1 MSANGAT
8 AGTGWRSPR
17 KLFHA
22 ASYLQYPFMA
32 LACFYVIR
40 PYFTGFATIFADFNL
55 ALLHA
60 GVAIGFSSLQD
71 PTTTQ
76 NEVSRKVW
84 EDPRKGSWAI
94 GIIAAIVVL
103 ALGGGLAGLY
113 MADDSPWSQVAMGL
127 VGLGL
132 GMFGLLKT
140 AIEMFENH
148 RLDRNPSR
156 AAGAAHPSR
165 VERATQP
172 GENA

>member
-1 MSANGAT
+1 MSARDLA
-8 AGTGWRSPR
+8 AGGWRSPR

-32 LACFYVIR
+32 LAVFYVAR
-40 PYFTGFATIFADFNL
+40 PYFNGFDSIFADFNL

-60 GVAIGFSSLQD
+60 GVGIGFSSLQD

-76 NEVSRKVW
+76 NEISRKVW
-84 EDPRKGSWAI
+84 EDARKGSWAI
-94 GIIAAIVVL
+94 GLIAATVVL
-103 ALGGGLAGLY
+103 ALGGGLAALY
-113 MADDSPWSQVAMGL
+113 MAGDSAWSQLAMGM

-156 AAGAAHPSR
+156 VKSA
-165 VERATQP
+165 ATQ
-172 GENA
+172 GEAA

>member
-1 MSANGAT
+1 VSAPVVA
-8 AGTGWRSPR
+8 AAGWRSPR

-22 ASYLQYPFMA
+22 ASYLQYPFMTVA
-32 LACFYVIR
+32 GFYAIR
-40 PYFTGFATIFADFNL
+40 PYFNGFDSIFGDFNL
-55 ALLHA
+55 TLLYA

-94 GIIAAIVVL
+94 GIIAATVVL
-103 ALGGGLAGLY
+103 AIGGGLAGLY
-113 MADDSPWSQVAMGL
+113 VAAGSPWSQVAMGL

-156 AAGAAHPSR
+156 ATRTAQQGNDA
-165 VERATQP
+165 
-172 GENA
+172 

>member
-1 MSANGAT
+1 MSAADAA
-8 AGTGWRSPR
+8 AGRWRNPR
-17 KLFHA
+17 RLFHA
-22 ASYLQYPFMA
+22 ASYLQYPFMLLA
-32 LACFYVIR
+32 LSYAAK
-40 PYFTGFATIFADFNL
+40 PYFNGFSSIFADLNL
-55 ALLHA
+55 GLLHA

-76 NEVSRKVW
+76 NGISRRVW
-84 EDPRKGSWAI
+84 EDPRKGSRMIAL
-94 GIIAAIVVL
+94 IAAAVVL
-103 ALGGGLAGLY
+103 ALGGGLAALY
-113 MADDSPWSQVAMGL
+113 LAGDSRLSQLGMGL

-156 AAGAAHPSR
+156 APRRDG
-165 VERATQP
+165 Q

>member
-1 MSANGAT
+1 VAPA
-8 AGTGWRSPR
+8 GWRNPR

-32 LACFYVIR
+32 VACFYVIR
-40 PYFTGFATIFADFNL
+40 PYFNGFDSIFEDFNF
-55 ALLHA
+55 ALLYA

-76 NEVSRKVW
+76 NEMSRRIW
-84 EDPRKGSWAI
+84 EDPRKGSRAI
-94 GIIAAIVVL
+94 AMIAAVVVL
-103 ALGGGLAGLY
+103 AIAGGLAGLY
-113 MADDSPWSQVAMGL
+113 VAAGSPWSQVAMGL

-156 AAGAAHPSR
+156 ATGAAQQGND
-165 VERATQP
+165 A
-172 GENA
+172 

>member
-1 MSANGAT
+1 MSAAAVT
-8 AGTGWRSPR
+8 PAGWRSPR
-17 KLFHA
+17 RFFHA
-22 ASYLQYPFMA
+22 ASYLQYPFLLPA
-32 LACFYVIR
+32 GFYAIK
-40 PYFTGFATIFADFNL
+40 PYFNGFSTLFADFNL
-55 ALLHA
+55 ALLYA

-76 NEVSRKVW
+76 NEMSRKVW

-94 GIIAAIVVL
+94 GIFTATVVL
-103 ALGGGLAGLY
+103 CIGGGLAGLY
-113 MADDSPWSQVAMGL
+113 MAEDSPWSQLAMGL

-156 AAGAAHPSR
+156 AER
-165 VERATQP
+165 IVEQGSDA
-172 GENA
+172 

>member
-1 MSANGAT
+1 MSAPAV
-8 AGTGWRSPR
+8 AQAGWRSPR
-17 KLFHA
+17 RLFHA

-32 LACFYVIR
+32 VAGFYVIR
-40 PYFTGFATIFADFNL
+40 PYFTGFDSIFEDFNFT
-55 ALLHA
+55 LLYA

-94 GIIAAIVVL
+94 GIIAATVVL
-103 ALGGGLAGLY
+103 AIGGGLAGLY
-113 MADDSPWSQVAMGL
+113 VAAGSPWSQLAMGL

-148 RLDRNPSR
+148 RLDRNPPR
-156 AAGAAHPSR
+156 ALRTAQQGNDA
-165 VERATQP
+165 
-172 GENA
+172 

>member
-1 MSANGAT
+1 MAD
-8 AGTGWRSPR
+8 TGWRSPR

-32 LACFYVIR
+32 VAAFYVIR
-40 PYFTGFATIFADFNL
+40 PYFNGFDSIFEDFNL
-55 ALLHA
+55 TLLYA

-76 NEVSRKVW
+76 NEMSRKVW

-94 GIIAAIVVL
+94 GVFAVIVVL
-103 ALGGGLAGLY
+103 ALGSGLTGLY
-113 MADDSPWSQVAMGL
+113 VAADSPWSQIAMGL

-156 AAGAAHPSR
+156 ARP
-165 VERATQP
+165 VATQ
-172 GENA
+172 GDAA